1 MNLIDP
7 QDEVVEV
14 SGGRV
19 LDGDWVELEGGI
31 LRTEFE
37 GACGE
42 AYVGAQRLIP
52 ARGAIQYKTYR
63 LPKYWVTHQVIARL
77 G

>member
-1 MNLIDP
+1 MD
-7 QDEVVEV
+7 
-14 SGGRV
+14 GG
-19 LDGDWVELEGGI
+19 WVDLEGGI

-52 ARGAIQYKTYR
+52 AREAIHY
-63 LPKYWVTHQVIARL
+63 
-77 G
+77 